1 VTARAALARLALLSI
16 AIGLLVRA
24 LSFAVPSTVIRF
36 EDVAGQS
43 GIHAQMRCGGP
54 EKKWIPEANGSGAAW
69 LDYDRDGRIDLFIVN
84 GSTIDDLRQ
93 IAAGKVPAPREGS
106 LYLYRNLGGG
116 RFEDVTARAGLADPY
131 WGTGV
136 AVADFNGDGYPDI
149 LVTNIGLDL
158 LFRNNGDGTFTEVGR
173 QAGLSR
179 KIAWHTGA
187 AFGDYDGD
195 GRLDLY
201 VAGYVSLGALH
212 LDAPAP
218 VCNYRSIP
226 GFCGPKGLLGEPDIL
241 YHNEG
246 DGRFT
251 DATRKAR
258 VEDTNLYHGFTVV
271 FDDFNHDGKVDIFV
285 ANDSDPNYLYLNQG
299 HGVFKEA
306 GLSSGVAFN
315 GDGQSQANMGV
326 AVGDFDNDG
335 LIDLLTT
342 TFSEDYFPFFKQ
354 QSPGLFED
362 VSAQAGLATATF
374 PWEGWACVFADL
386 DNDGRKDLWMANG
399 HVYPNAD
406 ALSTTSYLQPVALF
420 ANRGGKFVRVTDP
433 GGERK
438 GSYRGG
444 CSGDFNNDG
453 KIDLVVLPIAG
464 APLLL
469 ENKTEA
475 GSHWI
480 GLELRG
486 KPGNRDGIGAQVR
499 IQYCGSSQF
508 ESMRNGGSY
517 LSHNDPRIHFGLG
530 SCGKVDR
537 LNIHW
542 PGGRRQ
548 VVENIAADRYTTIE
562 EPQDRE

>member
-1 VTARAALARLALLSI
+1 MTTRNEFVRLALVCI
-16 AIGLLVRA
+16 AIGLLVCA
-24 LSFAVPSTVIRF
+24 WSFAIPSSVLRF
-36 EDVAGQS
+36 QDVAGQS

-69 LDYDRDGRIDLFIVN
+69 LDYDRDGRIDLLIVN

-136 AVADFNGDGYPDI
+136 AVADFNDDGYPDI

-218 VCNYRSIP
+218 V
-226 GFCGPKGLLGEPDIL
+226 
-241 YHNEG
+241 
-246 DGRFT
+246 
-251 DATRKAR
+251 
-258 VEDTNLYHGFTVV
+258 TNLYHGFTVV

-299 HGVFKEA
+299 NGVFKEA

-374 PWEGWACVFADL
+374 PWVGWACGFADL

-508 ESMRNGGSY
+508 ESMRNGGQHTLAGRTAAGGREHSRG
-517 LSHNDPRIHFGLG
+517 SVHND
-530 SCGKVDR
+530 
-537 LNIHW
+537 
-542 PGGRRQ
+542 
-548 VVENIAADRYTTIE
+548 
-562 EPQDRE
+562 